1 MGKYKKYKE
10 IYFSGKITY
19 YKKQYDDNKKY
30 YEHDMNDY
38 DDHQMVAA
46 RNKHDDKYDY
56 IVEYKRNCNRNN
68 CK

>member
-1 MGKYKKYKE
+1 MGEYKKYKE
-10 IYFSGKITY
+10 VYFSGKITF
-19 YKKQYDDNKKY
+19 YKKDYDDNKKHHEKDKMY
-30 YEHDMNDY
+30 TT
-38 DDHQMVAA
+38 